1 MRKRYTH
8 TNPTEPLRIR
18 NRFSHRD
25 LINVAAT
32 SSQGSLRP
40 ILQLP
45 EENDDI
51 DDMDFQY
58 NDDDNM
64 DMVQYHEDEDDYNDV
79 ENEDEDSENEEEDSE
94 NEEEDS
100 ESEEDGDYNDVEDKD
115 SDDDIENDSE
125 VSEDDNNG
133 GNDDHEQDDREE
145 HHQII
150 DKALDKDNM
159 PTYDGEF
166 ALYFQNFTTAA
177 LFCWI
182 QKHNISTNAYEDLV
196 DIITKS
202 EFNGNHV
209 VKNIRRF
216 RT

>member
-1 MRKRYTH
+1 
-8 TNPTEPLRIR
+8 
-18 NRFSHRD
+18 
-25 LINVAAT
+25 
-32 SSQGSLRP
+32 
-40 ILQLP
+40 
-45 EENDDI
+45 
-51 DDMDFQY
+51 MDFQY

-64 DMVQYHEDEDDYNDV
+64 DMVQYHENEDDYNDV
-79 ENEDEDSENEEEDSE
+79 KDEDDVEDEDEDSEN
-94 NEEEDS
+94 
-100 ESEEDGDYNDVEDKD
+100 EEDGDYNDVEDKD

-133 GNDDHEQDDREE
+133 ENDNHEQDDREE

-166 ALYFQNFTTAA
+166 APYFQNFTTAA

-182 QKHNISTNAYEDLV
+182 QKHNILTNAYKDLV

-209 VKNIRRF
+209 VKNIQRF

>member
-18 NRFSHRD
+18 NQFSYRD

-51 DDMDFQY
+51 DDMNFQY

-79 ENEDEDSENEEEDSE
+79 EDEDEDSEDEEEDSE
-94 NEEEDS
+94 NEEENIYYRCS
-100 ESEEDGDYNDVEDKD
+100 GIYWLPFS
-115 SDDDIENDSE
+115 
-125 VSEDDNNG
+125 
-133 GNDDHEQDDREE
+133 
-145 HHQII
+145 QI
-150 DKALDKDNM
+150 
-159 PTYDGEF
+159 F
-166 ALYFQNFTTAA
+166 ASKRRASY
-177 LFCWI
+177 WI
-182 QKHNISTNAYEDLV
+182 
-196 DIITKS
+196 
-202 EFNGNHV
+202 
-209 VKNIRRF
+209 
-216 RT
+216 

>member
-1 MRKRYTH
+1 MIYSHQSYRTAS
-8 TNPTEPLRIR
+8 N
-18 NRFSHRD
+18 NWFFHRD
-25 LINVAAT
+25 LINIAAT

-58 NDDDNM
+58 NDDENM
-64 DMVQYHEDEDDYNDV
+64 DMVQYHEDEDNYNDI
-79 ENEDEDSENEEEDSE
+79 EDEDDVEDEEEDSE
-94 NEEEDS
+94 NEEENS
-100 ESEEDGDYNDVEDKD
+100 ESEEDSDYNDVEDKD

-159 PTYDGEF
+159 PTR
-166 ALYFQNFTTAA
+166 APN
-177 LFCWI
+177 
-182 QKHNISTNAYEDLV
+182 
-196 DIITKS
+196 
-202 EFNGNHV
+202 
-209 VKNIRRF
+209 R
-216 RT
+216 

>member
-51 DDMDFQY
+51 DNMDFQY

-79 ENEDEDSENEEEDSE
+79 EDEEDSENEEEDSENEEEDSE

-166 ALYFQNFTTAA
+166 APYFQKFPYSAG
-177 LFCWI
+177 F
-182 QKHNISTNAYEDLV
+182 
-196 DIITKS
+196 
-202 EFNGNHV
+202 
-209 VKNIRRF
+209 KNIIF
-216 RT
+216 RQMHTKILSTLLRNQNLMGIML

>member
-18 NRFSHRD
+18 NQFSHRD

-45 EENDDI
+45 KENDDI

-64 DMVQYHEDEDDYNDV
+64 DMVQYHEDKDVYNDV
-79 ENEDEDSENEEEDSE
+79 EDEDENSENEEEDSENEEEDSE

-100 ESEEDGDYNDVEDKD
+100 ENEEED
-115 SDDDIENDSE
+115 SENEEEDSE
-125 VSEDDNNG
+125 N
-133 GNDDHEQDDREE
+133 EE
-145 HHQII
+145 
-150 DKALDKDNM
+150 
-159 PTYDGEF
+159 
-166 ALYFQNFTTAA
+166 
-177 LFCWI
+177 
-182 QKHNISTNAYEDLV
+182 
-196 DIITKS
+196 
-202 EFNGNHV
+202 
-209 VKNIRRF
+209 
-216 RT
+216 